1 MLNDRS
7 YSAKVENSGLLL
19 HWLWVGTIN
28 MFRYCFGNCVDFNFA
43 CLHKISFTDEYRYSR
58 NNNEDVSLL
67 LKDYVYDYCKSLIE
81 LHGLLSIS
89 KFDIGTYL
97 RGAYSRGRGLIEK
110 VCTLHGGLF
119 KMAYFLQAITTL
131 G

>member
-97 RGAYSRGRGLIEK
+97 REAYSRG
-110 VCTLHGGLF
+110 GGLLKRF
-119 KMAYFLQAITTL
+119 VLYMGAYSSNT
-131 G
+131 